1 MSALFGILFAAG
13 IALLLVPENKNGNW
27 IRLVVT
33 LAALCAA
40 IGCLG
45 KIFPAS
51 APDFRDEEREVSF
64 ERNLTERSVRVS
76 VQLRAEELFF
86 EHEKR
91 MPDRIEVS
99 LREQDGTFEID
110 RITVYGEVHSAE
122 ALEYLAQK
130 LGTGAVYY
138 GKDKG
143 D

>member
-27 IRLVVT
+27 IRMVVT

-40 IGCLG
+40 VGCLG
-45 KIFPAS
+45 RIFPAS
-51 APDFRDEEREVSF
+51 ALNFQDEEREPSF
-64 ERNLTERSVRVS
+64 ARNLTERSVRVS

-86 EHEKR
+86 AHERR
-91 MPDRIEVS
+91 MPERIEVV
-99 LREQDGTFEID
+99 LAERDGFFEIE
-110 RITVYGEVHSAE
+110 RILVYSEVHSAE
-122 ALEYLAQK
+122 VLEYLAQN
-130 LGTGAVYY
+130 LGTEAVYY